1 MPSPYDQTLMNLAS
15 ALPQVARAYRAAV
28 DKVAAEYGL
37 SQASGLPVL
46 IMGRMGEGVR
56 CGVLADRLGIEAS
69 TLVRVTDQLIESGLV
84 ERRDDE
90 QDRRAKTLH
99 LTAEGASRASK
110 MEQALIP
117 FRRHLFADIAEE
129 DVHACLRVL
138 DGLSAAIIANSHAS
152 GSKAA

>member
-15 ALPQVARAYRAAV
+15 ALPQVARAYRSAV

-138 DGLSAAIIANSHAS
+138 NGLAAAIIANSHAS

>member
-1 MPSPYDQTLMNLAS
+1 MPSPYDQTLMTLAS

-117 FRRHLFADIAEE
+117 FRRRLFADIAEE

-138 DGLSAAIIANSHAS
+138 NGLTAAIIANSHAS